1 MAAAGNVTQTTQ
13 ILYSTAILAKLAE
26 LKACGLKAYAERKTE
41 QGGEKAVFYRIDES
55 AAADTVPTM
64 YGADGNKNAGDISKF
79 EATITQISSQQKI
92 KKVDMMKTKL
102 DLKAPII
109 NSMGN
114 AVLNKEDSKI
124 LAAIHAADGS
134 LNKVGAT
141 GTDIDDMTQI
151 RTLIMAVRSAHAMA
165 QLTPS
170 GKKGVCLV
178 MDKKAYT
185 KLSAS
190 EVFINGDYSGAFGG
204 GTGDLPLT
212 FFGAEIKITSQIPSG
227 AQSANGV
234 AYIIPSN
241 TFGWAEWEGS
251 EETTA
256 EYHATDAQQWH
267 LQIVKSVGPVVIE
280 PSSITK
286 FQFKTIP

>member
-1 MAAAGNVTQTTQ
+1 MATNGSVTNTTQ

-26 LKACGLKAYAERKTE
+26 LKACGLKSYAERKTE
-41 QGGEKAVFYRIDES
+41 QGGEKAVFYRVDES
-55 AAADTVPTM
+55 EAVDGVATM
-64 YGADGNKNAGDISKF
+64 YGADPQNAGDVGKF
-79 EATITQISSQQKI
+79 EATIGQISSQQKI
-92 KKVDMMKTKL
+92 KKADMMKTKL
-102 DLKAPII
+102 DLKSPII

-124 LAAIHAADGS
+124 LEAIHAKDGQ
-134 LNKVGAT
+134 LTKIGAT
-141 GTDIDDMTQI
+141 GTDIDDMAQI
-151 RTLIMAVRSAHAMA
+151 RALIMGVRSAHAMA
-165 QLTPS
+165 QLTPD

-212 FFGAEIKITSQIPSG
+212 FYGAEIKITSQIPTG

-234 AYIIPSN
+234 AYIVPSN
-241 TFGWAEWEGS
+241 TFGYAEWEGS
-251 EETTA
+251 EEATA

-267 LQIVKSVGPVVIE
+267 LQIVKSTGVVIIE
-280 PSSITK
+280 PESIMK
-286 FQFKTIP
+286 FQFKSIP